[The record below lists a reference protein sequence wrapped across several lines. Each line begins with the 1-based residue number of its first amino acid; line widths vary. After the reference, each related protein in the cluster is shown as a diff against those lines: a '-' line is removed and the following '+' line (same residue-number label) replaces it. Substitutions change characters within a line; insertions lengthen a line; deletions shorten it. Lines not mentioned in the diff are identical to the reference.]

1 MSRDKN
7 FSGQPVFAQL
17 IRLLDKDRII
27 EISRNTPG
35 SEVYV
40 KKLDGYIHLIIM
52 LFAVFNHFDSLREIE
67 VGMQAQ
73 ANKLAH
79 LGINYLVR
87 RSTLSDAN
95 KRRPEEFFAQ
105 VYADLY
111 AKYRHILADS
121 YLDSRG
127 KSNCK
132 NLYLLDSTTIKL
144 FSNLLKGV
152 GRTPKNGKRKGGLK
166 LHSLEEYSQGVP
178 MMVQLT
184 PAAKHDVYILKDI
197 HLPEDS
203 TIAMD
208 RAYID
213 YAQLQ
218 RLTEEGVCYVTKMK
232 KNLKY
237 DIESSVIY
245 MNNQGLAT
253 HKDERIV
260 FRKGELEHKSR
271 RVELWFNTQNK
282 SVVLL
287 TNNFE
292 LTVEEIAE
300 IYKRRWAIEM
310 LYKQLK
316 QNFQLHFFF
325 GDNENAIKIQAWV
338 VLIANLLCTIMQC
351 KIKRRHAFSQ
361 IVSMIRITLMH
372 YVNFIAFMEN
382 PNKTWN
388 EIQEIKPIKPPSKA
402 VQFSFAF

>member
-67 VGMQAQ
+67 VGLQAQ

-166 LHSLEEYSQGVP
+166 RHSLEEYSQGDP
-178 MMVQLT
+178 L
-184 PAAKHDVYILKDI
+184 
-197 HLPEDS
+197 
-203 TIAMD
+203 
-208 RAYID
+208 
-213 YAQLQ
+213 
-218 RLTEEGVCYVTKMK
+218 
-232 KNLKY
+232 
-237 DIESSVIY
+237 
-245 MNNQGLAT
+245 
-253 HKDERIV
+253 
-260 FRKGELEHKSR
+260 
-271 RVELWFNTQNK
+271 
-282 SVVLL
+282 
-287 TNNFE
+287 
-292 LTVEEIAE
+292 
-300 IYKRRWAIEM
+300 
-310 LYKQLK
+310 
-316 QNFQLHFFF
+316 
-325 GDNENAIKIQAWV
+325 
-338 VLIANLLCTIMQC
+338 
-351 KIKRRHAFSQ
+351 
-361 IVSMIRITLMH
+361 
-372 YVNFIAFMEN
+372 
-382 PNKTWN
+382 
-388 EIQEIKPIKPPSKA
+388 
-402 VQFSFAF
+402 